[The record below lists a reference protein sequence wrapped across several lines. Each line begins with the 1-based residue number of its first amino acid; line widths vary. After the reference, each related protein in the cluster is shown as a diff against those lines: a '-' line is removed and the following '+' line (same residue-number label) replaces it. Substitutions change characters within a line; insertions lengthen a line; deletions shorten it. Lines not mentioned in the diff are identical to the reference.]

1 MRSGH
6 WYLTKT
12 AVLSLDP
19 DNYTIFVDTVDLITG
34 HLTSLPPQVVGRG
47 GSFFYLGEPN
57 TGEVTK
63 SDTLK
68 VTESLPNDVDDN
80 GNPVHKVLTLTLSDR
95 GDETLL
101 RQNAEGRIPA
111 FENKFTEGFEY
122 ADFYVDDNGYEIIR
136 LQYRWKV
143 NADPNLTVTWDVQ
156 FTPYDGGPLHHE
168 IHQWVTQGASAD
180 PSALRI

>member
-1 MRSGH
+1 MGC
-6 WYLTKT
+6 
-12 AVLSLDP
+12 
-19 DNYTIFVDTVDLITG
+19 
-34 HLTSLPPQVVGRG
+34 
-47 GSFFYLGEPN
+47 FFYLGEPN

-80 GNPVHKVLTLTLSDR
+80 GNPVHKILTLTLSDR
-95 GDETLL
+95 NDETLL

-111 FENKFTEGFEY
+111 FESKFTEGNEF
-122 ADFYVDDNGYEIIR
+122 ADFYVNNNGYEIIR

-168 IHQWVTQGASAD
+168 IHQWVTQGASTD
-180 PSALRI
+180 PLAPYLIDPRIPTCRQERLLRRDPFAGQSCRRWQSGWSNEFRRSICTRRG